1 MTTDFHSDDIAD
13 VFGSVTGRVT
23 HPDALADAISR
34 AGPRD
39 GLDEKLPS
47 PRPQMMWVVSAEFT
61 DRDDAVAL
69 MDLAR
74 ELGVVTKMTSHA
86 INTSNERPAREWR
99 LGKLIL
105 GSMVP
110 GRSYDSEHFR
120 ALLAVHGFA
129 PASYSPTLSLLVRQG
144 DVERV
149 GSGVFQLRV
158 SPCLVKCK
166 QCTTPVLCDRAGF
179 CRLDGTLT
187 TTDV

>member
-1 MTTDFHSDDIAD
+1 MSD
-13 VFGSVTGRVT
+13 TPT
-23 HPDALADAISR
+23 
-34 AGPRD
+34 
-39 GLDEKLPS
+39 
-47 PRPQMMWVVSAEFT
+47 VSAVLWTVIAEFT

-69 MDLAR
+69 MELAR
-74 ELGVVTKMTSHA
+74 ELGVVTKLTSRQV
-86 INTSNERPAREWR
+86 NTSNERPAREWR
-99 LGKLIL
+99 IGKLIL

-120 ALLAVHGFA
+120 AVLEGHGYA